1 MSNPKVVERMLVDG
15 SRKLYIFFG
24 GVLGGIAIL
33 PFEFY
38 KASNILNENKIFV
51 RDVEQCWYHK
61 GLLGI
66 SHDLQTTA
74 LFLKSEIDRLNVEEV
89 YFVGNSM
96 GGYAAILFSTLV
108 GRGEVIAFAPQT
120 FISPELRQKYSDARW
135 SRQMLKTHDVPT
147 EKAFDLRT
155 LLLSSELIPRIS
167 IFVSR
172 DDVLDCIHANHIRNI
187 PNLDIYYFSGGGH
200 AIIKQLKEEGKLA
213 DILSGNYLKNN
224 RP

>member
-120 FISPELRQKYSDARW
+120 FISQELRQKYSDARW
-135 SRQMLKTHDVPT
+135 SRQMLKTHGVPT

-167 IFVSR
+167 VLCHAMTCLTAFMQTISATSPIWIF
-172 DDVLDCIHANHIRNI
+172 
-187 PNLDIYYFSGGGH
+187 
-200 AIIKQLKEEGKLA
+200 IISAVVVMQL
-213 DILSGNYLKNN
+213 SSS
-224 RP
+224 